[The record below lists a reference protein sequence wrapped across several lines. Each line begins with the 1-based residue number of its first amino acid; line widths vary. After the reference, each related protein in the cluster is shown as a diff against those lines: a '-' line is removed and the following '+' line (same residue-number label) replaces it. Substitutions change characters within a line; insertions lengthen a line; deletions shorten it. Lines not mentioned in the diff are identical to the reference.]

1 MQKQNYTDLKSGS
14 IITALDTVLW
24 GVKVAEGTQKKKERA
39 TFANNGVRSVDLITK
54 RYSKRGTER
63 HCTLD
68 NYNKFQTLLR

>member
-14 IITALDTVLW
+14 IRTALDTVLW
-24 GVKVAEGTQKKKERA
+24 GVKVAEGTQEKRGRA
-39 TFANNGVRSVDLITK
+39 TFANNSVRSVDLT
-54 RYSKRGTER
+54 RRNGKRGTER